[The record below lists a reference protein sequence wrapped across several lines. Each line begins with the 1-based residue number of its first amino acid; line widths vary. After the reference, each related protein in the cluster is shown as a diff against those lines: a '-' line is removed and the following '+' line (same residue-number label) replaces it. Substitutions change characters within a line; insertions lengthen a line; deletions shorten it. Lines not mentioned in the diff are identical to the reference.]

1 MTDQVS
7 SQTDA
12 RTESEVF
19 EALRLLCARPGFVH
33 ALAHIC
39 WRDKTINYLGAIT
52 ADDLMPTY
60 SRDRL
65 IRTETAVLIGLMVQQ
80 PLAMDA
86 IDAQTLQTYVSEADA
101 LLAEMHEALNAPI
114 TARIRGHLAAP
125 GAADPLPEGAFLRES
140 IFYAAESAYFFQFRD
155 FAPLRYGQDDE
166 WLARHKGFT
175 MAQAQSLVTAVST
188 VLNEQ
193 LVDAI
198 DRYVATQDHSAI
210 LSAFVVRSD
219 AVKDTCGAEQQVV
232 DKVLGA
238 FTLTTHNENYRVID
252 DYNEASTFPLLPIEQ
267 GAFLVFDTVA
277 LYQSLYESPI
287 FWMRADD
294 AYKDVA
300 TKHRGDFTESFAQDL
315 LRRVFG
321 ADRVHTNVRLVQGKD
336 TVDEIDVLVVY
347 GDRLIVLQAK
357 SKGLTIEARKGNNL
371 SIRKD
376 FQAAVAAAYAQ
387 ALSSA
392 AHLVAQDVQLVLAD
406 GNPLTLKSPIKE
418 VFPFCVIADHYPSLS
433 NQTRSLLKAQ
443 TTDVIREP
451 FVMDVFLLDAMTEM
465 LTSPLRLL
473 GYVKQRALVFE
484 KILVGH
490 ELTAL
495 SFHLK
500 GNLWLDD
507 EVDMVWLGDDI
518 SADLDVA
525 MMVRRLGMP
534 GDAIPEGI
542 LTRFRDT
549 PYERLVS
556 ELEHAEVPVAI
567 ELGFLLLTMGLK
579 TINGINR
586 AIGMLSRGAKRD
598 RRTHDF
604 TIGLGRTGD
613 GLTVH
618 IGDEP
623 NESARQRL
631 IGHCELKKNQQRSS
645 RWFGIALDPGGK
657 LRFAVA
663 KEEPWQPSAELDAAA
678 EILLPMVAPSSLTTG
693 LASLQRV
700 PKLGVNDPCPCGS
713 NKKYK
718 KCCMWRE

>member
-1 MTDQVS
+1 
-7 SQTDA
+7 
-12 RTESEVF
+12 
-19 EALRLLCARPGFVH
+19 
-33 ALAHIC
+33 
-39 WRDKTINYLGAIT
+39 
-52 ADDLMPTY
+52 
-60 SRDRL
+60 
-65 IRTETAVLIGLMVQQ
+65 
-80 PLAMDA
+80 
-86 IDAQTLQTYVSEADA
+86 
-101 LLAEMHEALNAPI
+101 
-114 TARIRGHLAAP
+114 
-125 GAADPLPEGAFLRES
+125 
-140 IFYAAESAYFFQFRD
+140 
-155 FAPLRYGQDDE
+155 
-166 WLARHKGFT
+166 
-175 MAQAQSLVTAVST
+175 MAQAQSVVTAVST

-198 DRYVATQDHSAI
+198 DRYVATRDHSAI
-210 LSAFVVRSD
+210 LSAFVVRAD
-219 AVKDTCGAEQQVV
+219 AVKDTGGAEQQVV

-238 FTLTTHNENYRVID
+238 FTLTTHNENYHAID

-267 GAFLVFDTVA
+267 RAFLVFDTVA

-300 TKHRGDFTESFAQDL
+300 TKHRGDFTESFAQDF

-451 FVMDVFLLDAMTEM
+451 FVMDVFLL
-465 LTSPLRLL
+465 
-473 GYVKQRALVFE
+473 
-484 KILVGH
+484 
-490 ELTAL
+490 
-495 SFHLK
+495 
-500 GNLWLDD
+500 
-507 EVDMVWLGDDI
+507 
-518 SADLDVA
+518 
-525 MMVRRLGMP
+525 
-534 GDAIPEGI
+534 
-542 LTRFRDT
+542 
-549 PYERLVS
+549 
-556 ELEHAEVPVAI
+556 

-631 IGHCELKKNQQRSS
+631 VGHCELKKNQQRSS

-657 LRFAVA
+657 LRVVVA

-678 EILLPMVAPSSLTTG
+678 EILLPKVAPSSLTTG
-693 LASLQRV
+693 LASLKMV